1 MKWRDQ
7 WQLSFR
13 NIFSAPVRSLLT
25 VLGMSIGIGAILAVL
40 TLGTAGRNQVRAEMT
55 RLGIDRV
62 WLTAARQEEP
72 LMRGDGA
79 LLKRELKVAAAE
91 QLTVP
96 VKIAVGDKESETLL
110 VGCDLVCLQMAGS
123 AVTLGKMIPVQEW
136 KQGGNGILLGET
148 LAAEL
153 GGGPGTLVS
162 AGGMLFR
169 CAGVLRMEDRASGLD
184 WNRAAFVPL
193 ETLSDSVGSSL
204 SQITLLTDDRLTP
217 DELARNATRVLKRSR
232 GVEAETLTL
241 QVQSEAAES
250 VIAVFVEVLQW
261 VAFICTLVGGIGVMN
276 ILLVSVR
283 ERRREIGVM
292 MALGTEPGQ
301 VCRLFLMEALIYA
314 AVSGILGIL
323 TGVFL
328 IQAAAGSIG
337 LHPVLMAGDCAA
349 VFACA
354 LAVGLISGVV
364 PASRAAR
371 LKPADAL
378 RNERKNI
385 AIISPKCKK

>member
-1 MKWRDQ
+1 
-7 WQLSFR
+7 
-13 NIFSAPVRSLLT
+13 
-25 VLGMSIGIGAILAVL
+25 
-40 TLGTAGRNQVRAEMT
+40 MT
-55 RLGIDRV
+55 RLN
-62 WLTAARQEEP
+62 
-72 LMRGDGA
+72 
-79 LLKRELKVAAAE
+79 ELVAAAE

-314 AVSGILGIL
+314 AVSGVLGIL

-378 RNERKNI
+378 RNE
-385 AIISPKCKK
+385 

>member
-1 MKWRDQ
+1 MKWREQ
-7 WQLSFR
+7 WRFSFR
-13 NIFSAPVRSLLT
+13 NIFAAPVRSLLT

-62 WLTAARQEEP
+62 WLTAACQEEP

-79 LLKRELKVAAAE
+79 LLEQELRVSAAE
-91 QLTVP
+91 QLTLP
-96 VKIAVGDKESETLL
+96 VKIATGEKESESVL
-110 VGCDLVCLQMAGS
+110 VGCDPACLQMAG
-123 AVTLGKMIPVQEW
+123 AVVTEGKMLPAQEW
-136 KQGGNGILLGET
+136 HQGGGSILLGET

-153 GGGPGTLVS
+153 KSGPGDLVT
-162 AGGMLFR
+162 AGGMLLR
-169 CAGVLRMEDRASGLD
+169 CAGVLRLEDRASGLD

-193 ETLSDSVGSSL
+193 ETLADSMGSRL
-204 SQITLLTDDRLTP
+204 SQITLLTGEALQPT
-217 DELARNATRVLKRSR
+217 ELALEARELLSR
-232 GVEAETLTL
+232 RRGIETEALTL
-241 QVQSEAAES
+241 QAQSEAAES
-250 VIAVFVEVLQW
+250 VIAVFVDVLKW

-292 MALGTEPGQ
+292 MALGTEPGL

-314 AVSGILGIL
+314 AVSGVLGLL
-323 TGVFL
+323 TGIWL

-354 LAVGLISGVV
+354 LAVGLLSGVV

-371 LKPADAL
+371 LKPVEAL
-378 RNERKNI
+378 RNE
-385 AIISPKCKK
+385 

>member
-136 KQGGNGILLGET
+136 KQGGTGILLGET

-314 AVSGILGIL
+314 AVSGVLGIL

-378 RNERKNI
+378 RNE
-385 AIISPKCKK
+385 

>member
-1 MKWRDQ
+1 MKWCDQ

-110 VGCDLVCLQMAGS
+110 VGCDIACLQMAGS
-123 AVTLGKMIPVQEW
+123 AVTQGKMIPAQEW

-314 AVSGILGIL
+314 AVSGVLGIL

-378 RNERKNI
+378 RNE
-385 AIISPKCKK
+385 

>member
-62 WLTAARQEEP
+62 WLTAACQEEP

-96 VKIAVGDKESETLL
+96 VKIAVGEKESETLL

-314 AVSGILGIL
+314 AVSGVLGIL

-328 IQAAAGSIG
+328 IQVAAGSIG

-378 RNERKNI
+378 RNE
-385 AIISPKCKK
+385 

>member
-13 NIFSAPVRSLLT
+13 NIFAAPVRSLLT

-62 WLTAARQEEP
+62 WLTADRQEEP

-79 LLKRELKVAAAE
+79 LLNRELKVAAAE

-110 VGCDLVCLQMAGS
+110 VGCDLACLQMAGF
-123 AVTLGKMIPVQEW
+123 AVTQGKMIPVQEW

-314 AVSGILGIL
+314 AVSGVLGIL

-378 RNERKNI
+378 RNE
-385 AIISPKCKK
+385 

>member
-79 LLKRELKVAAAE
+79 LLNRELKVAAAE

-110 VGCDLVCLQMAGS
+110 VGCDVVCLQMAGS

-314 AVSGILGIL
+314 AVSGVLGIL

-378 RNERKNI
+378 RNE
-385 AIISPKCKK
+385 

>member
-110 VGCDLVCLQMAGS
+110 VGCDLACLQMAGS

-193 ETLSDSVGSSL
+193 ETLSDSVGNSL

-314 AVSGILGIL
+314 AVSGVLGIL

-378 RNERKNI
+378 RNE
-385 AIISPKCKK
+385 

>member
-13 NIFSAPVRSLLT
+13 NIFAAPVRSLLT

-79 LLKRELKVAAAE
+79 LLNRDLKVAAAE

-110 VGCDLVCLQMAGS
+110 VGCDLACLQMAGF
-123 AVTLGKMIPVQEW
+123 AVTQGKMIPVQEW

-169 CAGVLRMEDRASGLD
+169 CTGVLRMEDRASRLD

-193 ETLSDSVGSSL
+193 ETLSDSAGSSL

-217 DELARNATRVLKRSR
+217 DELARNAALVLKRSR

-314 AVSGILGIL
+314 AVSGVLGIL

-378 RNERKNI
+378 RNE
-385 AIISPKCKK
+385 

>member
-13 NIFSAPVRSLLT
+13 NIFAAPVRSLLT

-79 LLKRELKVAAAE
+79 LLNRELKVAAAE

-110 VGCDLVCLQMAGS
+110 VGCDLACLQMAGF
-123 AVTLGKMIPVQEW
+123 AVTQGKMIPVQEW

-169 CAGVLRMEDRASGLD
+169 CTGVLRMEDRASGLD

-314 AVSGILGIL
+314 AVSGVLGIL

-378 RNERKNI
+378 RNE
-385 AIISPKCKK
+385 

>member
-13 NIFSAPVRSLLT
+13 NIFAAPVRSLLT

-72 LMRGDGA
+72 LMRGDSA
-79 LLKRELKVAAAE
+79 LLNRELKVAAAE

-169 CAGVLRMEDRASGLD
+169 CTGVLRMEDRASGLD

-193 ETLSDSVGSSL
+193 ETLSDSAGSSL

-232 GVEAETLTL
+232 GVEVETLTL

-314 AVSGILGIL
+314 AVSGVLGIL

-378 RNERKNI
+378 RNE
-385 AIISPKCKK
+385 

>member
-62 WLTAARQEEP
+62 WLTAACQEEP

-153 GGGPGTLVS
+153 GGGPGKLVS

-314 AVSGILGIL
+314 AVSGVLGIL

-378 RNERKNI
+378 RNE
-385 AIISPKCKK
+385 

>member
-96 VKIAVGDKESETLL
+96 VKIAVGEKESETLL

-217 DELARNATRVLKRSR
+217 DELARNATRVLKRGR

-314 AVSGILGIL
+314 AVSGVLGIL

-378 RNERKNI
+378 RNE
-385 AIISPKCKK
+385 

>member
-13 NIFSAPVRSLLT
+13 NIFAAPVRSLLT

-79 LLKRELKVAAAE
+79 LLNRELKVAAAE

-110 VGCDLVCLQMAGS
+110 VGCDLACLQMAGF
-123 AVTLGKMIPVQEW
+123 AVTQGKMIPVQEW

-169 CAGVLRMEDRASGLD
+169 CTGVLRMEDRASRLD

-193 ETLSDSVGSSL
+193 ETLSDSAGSSL

-232 GVEAETLTL
+232 GVEVETLTL

-314 AVSGILGIL
+314 AVSGVLGIL
-323 TGVFL
+323 TGIFL

-378 RNERKNI
+378 RNE
-385 AIISPKCKK
+385 

>member
-7 WQLSFR
+7 WQFSFR

-314 AVSGILGIL
+314 AVSGVLGIL

-337 LHPVLMAGDCAA
+337 LHPVLMAEDCAA

-378 RNERKNI
+378 RNE
-385 AIISPKCKK
+385 

>member
-13 NIFSAPVRSLLT
+13 NIFAAPVRSLLT

-62 WLTAARQEEP
+62 WLTAACQEEP

-136 KQGGNGILLGET
+136 KQGGNGILLGEI

-193 ETLSDSVGSSL
+193 ETRSDSVGSSL

-261 VAFICTLVGGIGVMN
+261 VAVICTLVGGIGVMN

-314 AVSGILGIL
+314 AVSGVLGIL

-378 RNERKNI
+378 RNE
-385 AIISPKCKK
+385 

>member
-13 NIFSAPVRSLLT
+13 NIFAAPVRSLLT

-136 KQGGNGILLGET
+136 KQGGKGILLGET

-314 AVSGILGIL
+314 AVSGVLGIL

-378 RNERKNI
+378 RNE
-385 AIISPKCKK
+385 

>member
-62 WLTAARQEEP
+62 WLTAACQEEP

-123 AVTLGKMIPVQEW
+123 AVILGKMIPVQEW

-314 AVSGILGIL
+314 AVSGVLGIL

-378 RNERKNI
+378 RNE
-385 AIISPKCKK
+385 

>member
-13 NIFSAPVRSLLT
+13 NIFAAPVRSLLT

-96 VKIAVGDKESETLL
+96 VKIAVGEKESETLL

-169 CAGVLRMEDRASGLD
+169 CTGVLRMEDRASGLD

-193 ETLSDSVGSSL
+193 ETLSDSAGSSL

-314 AVSGILGIL
+314 AVSGVLGIL

-378 RNERKNI
+378 RNE
-385 AIISPKCKK
+385 

>member
-13 NIFSAPVRSLLT
+13 NIFAAPVRSLLT

-62 WLTAARQEEP
+62 WLTAACQEEP

-378 RNERKNI
+378 RNE
-385 AIISPKCKK
+385 

>member
-13 NIFSAPVRSLLT
+13 NIFAAPVRSLLT

-79 LLKRELKVAAAE
+79 LLNRELKVAAAE

-123 AVTLGKMIPVQEW
+123 AVTQGKMIPVQEW

-314 AVSGILGIL
+314 AVSGVLGIL

-378 RNERKNI
+378 RNE
-385 AIISPKCKK
+385 

>member
-153 GGGPGTLVS
+153 GGGPGILVS

-314 AVSGILGIL
+314 AVSGVLGIL

-378 RNERKNI
+378 RNE
-385 AIISPKCKK
+385 